1 MKVIVKPS
9 DLVKRC
15 IWDKYTHYVV
25 GSAKEAERLLIED
38 VEFEISEKDA
48 IVIDLLK
55 CMETDNLIHKF
66 NEHMIHM
73 LGVKSSKHNAALFI
87 KKKTVE
93 TTIENFVAKFPPY
106 WKMPLNY
113 ARGYEDL
120 LKYIEDLQVSMQD
133 LEIHMM
139 SYQNSEYETLS
150 SSAVKKKLSFKHY

>member
-15 IWDKYTHYVV
+15 LWDKYTYYVV
-25 GSAKEAERLLIED
+25 GNAKDAEKILEED
-38 VEFEISEKDA
+38 IEFEISEKDA

-73 LGVKSSKHNAALFI
+73 LSVKSTKHNAALFI

-93 TTIENFVAKFPPY
+93 TTIENFVDKFPTY

-113 ARGYEDL
+113 ARGYDDL
-120 LKYIEDLQVSMQD
+120 LQYISDLQTTMID
-133 LEIHMM
+133 LEIHMVP
-139 SYQNSEYETLS
+139 YQNSEYETYS